1 MRDNDIFSD
10 ENAVAIDYETF
21 YSSADG
27 YSLRKMT
34 PDRYCADAR
43 FEPYLVAICGR
54 DIFPAEL
61 EGTRGDAGFYQK
73 ATEGR
78 QLFVGDPARY
88 RAWPGLNG
96 RKLLAHNASFDE
108 VVTLECIKRG
118 IINGLDMASVKWY
131 CTADLTAYLGCR
143 RALQA
148 AMEILFDKK
157 ISKEVRAGMDG
168 RHVYQLSPKE
178 YEDLIE
184 YGGSDAIECHD
195 LWLKFAKD
203 WPEIERKISSVS
215 REAVIQ
221 GFPIDVEYARASLKE
236 LTRLVADCE
245 ADIPWYPEKPVGS
258 IPALKEAVAALGARV
273 PKSFAKND
281 PSFIKWQEDHGD
293 IKFVKARAD
302 YTSANM
308 HAKRVE
314 GILESIDD
322 NGRVHSGFLYFGAH
336 TGRYTG
342 KGADGGKNIN
352 MLNMPR
358 APIFKGDPR
367 VFGGKG
373 VDLRRMYV
381 ADPGCQLVVFDY
393 SQIEARFSLWL
404 VDDQESLS
412 ALAKPGINLYELNA
426 AKQNWCKLGCDL
438 KHTDPKMY
446 MLAKKEVLAL
456 GYGMGPYKFVQSC
469 EAEKLELPSIPKDEW
484 HQPVFVDKA
493 FYDDGFR
500 LVDMGSTVDLF
511 DSSRFM
517 LHNQARIHKS
527 QLNDPAFEQDIGRF
541 LYARKAVLDWRH
553 ANNRICALWDWYGKL
568 FISAANRGA
577 KSVSLTLASGRVK
590 RWFDPVLAKEPKTC
604 YDEEGR
610 AFTKVDTVLK
620 CTPVRGE
627 SSKFF
632 TGGNIMENVVQATCR
647 DIMAYSFV
655 EIAEKHPSWRYMFNV
670 YDEIVFSVPK
680 AEVDQAL
687 VEIPEIMCRGDYIK
701 NWTQGLPLEVD
712 GGSSDFYTK

>member
-1 MRDNDIFSD
+1 MSNLFSD
-10 ENAVAIDYETF
+10 ENAVALDYETF

-27 YSLRKMT
+27 YTLRKMT

-54 DIFPAEL
+54 NL
-61 EGTRGDAGFYQK
+61 GDQNEIK
-73 ATEGR
+73 TLKDGR
-78 QLFVGDPARY
+78 QLYVGKPESFAC
-88 RAWPGLNG
+88 WGNLNG

-108 VVTLECIKRG
+108 VVTLECVKRG
-118 IINGLDMASVKWY
+118 IIKGLDFSRVKWY

-143 RALQA
+143 RALQS

-168 RHVYQLSPKE
+168 RHDYELSPKE
-178 YEDLIE
+178 YEDLVE

-195 LWLKFAKD
+195 LWLKYAPE
-203 WPEIERKISSVS
+203 WPEIERKISALS

-221 GFPIDVEYARASLKE
+221 GFPIDVEYAKASLKE
-236 LTRLVADCE
+236 LKRLVSSCE

-258 IPALKEAVAALGARV
+258 IPALKAAVAALGTSV

-281 PSFIKWQEDHGD
+281 PGFIKWQEDHGD
-293 IKFVKARAD
+293 LAFVKARAD

-308 HAKRVE
+308 HSKRVE
-314 GILESIDD
+314 GILESLDE
-322 NGRVHSGFLYFGAH
+322 NNRVHSGFLYFGAH

-358 APIFKGDPR
+358 APIFKGDAR
-367 VFGGKG
+367 VFDGKG
-373 VDLRRMYV
+373 VDLRRMYI
-381 ADPGCQLVVFDY
+381 ADPGCKLVVFDY

-404 VDDQESLS
+404 VNERESLQ
-412 ALAKPGINLYELNA
+412 ALAKPGTNLYELNA
-426 AKQNWCKLGCDL
+426 AKQGWCKLGCDL
-438 KHTDPKMY
+438 KHTNSKMY

-469 EAEKLELPSIPKDEW
+469 DAERLELPSLPREEW
-484 HQPVFVDKA
+484 HQQVFVDKS
-493 FYDDGFR
+493 FFDDSLNLTEAG
-500 LVDMGSTVDLF
+500 DYVDLF
-511 DSSRFM
+511 DSSKFM
-517 LHNQARIHKS
+517 LHNQARIRKS
-527 QLNDPAFEQDIGRF
+527 QFNDPDMATLIGRL

-553 ANNRICALWDWYGKL
+553 ANNRICALWNWYGSM
-568 FISAANRGA
+568 FISAATRGA
-577 KSVSLTLASGRVK
+577 KSVALPLVSGRVK
-590 RWFDPVLAKEPKTC
+590 RWFDPTLVKEAKTC
-604 YDEEGR
+604 YDEDGR
-610 AFTKVDTVLK
+610 AITKVDTVLR

-627 SSKFF
+627 TPKFF

-647 DIMAYSFV
+647 DIMAYGFV

-670 YDEIVFSVPK
+670 YDEIVFSVPN
-680 AEVDQAL
+680 AEVDTAL
-687 VEIPEIMCRGDYIK
+687 AEIPEIMCHGDYIK
-701 NWTQGLPLEVD
+701 DWTQGLPLEVE
-712 GGSSDFYTK
+712 GGASDHYTK